1 MELNVH
7 KILIL
12 YKIIWC
18 QQINCIFYILNSANI
33 YWGYIVFIL
42 SDSREL
48 YLFSLMIFTANNYL
62 NFFRLI
68 EKHNKIIKEM
78 NSQINQQVIL
88 SLCDHER
95 PNNNDN
101 IINFEEL
108 EITQIIVSNE
118 ESDII

>member
-1 MELNVH
+1 M
-7 KILIL
+7 
-12 YKIIWC
+12 
-18 QQINCIFYILNSANI
+18 NCFNL
-33 YWGYIVFIL
+33 
-42 SDSREL
+42 
-48 YLFSLMIFTANNYL
+48 
-62 NFFRLI
+62 
-68 EKHNKIIKEM
+68 KP
-78 NSQINQQVIL
+78 VIL